1 MAGVDPNAFKAAAG
15 SFGSGVTVVTA
26 KQDGKVHGM
35 TVSAFASVSL
45 DPTQILVSLRIGSR
59 VTGMINASGN
69 FAVSVLREEQREIAS
84 HFATSGLELQDGSFP
99 QFAPSPPS
107 PAPIFEGS
115 AGPLRLH
122 VAHASSA
129 ATTSFPS
136 RRVEAGST
144 DGEPLM
150 YTRAASAGFGLGG
163 RLAASPPAAEQP
175 IG

>member
-1 MAGVDPNAFKAAAG
+1 MAIVDPNAFKAAAG
-15 SFGSGVTVVTA
+15 SFGSGVTIVTA

-45 DPTQILVSLRIGSR
+45 DPTQILVSLRTGSR

-99 QFAPSPPS
+99 QFESTTAVTG
-107 PAPIFEGS
+107 APIFEGS
-115 AGPLRLH
+115 LAH
-122 VAHASSA
+122 FDCTVAHA
-129 ATTSFPS
+129 FECGDHIIFVGDV
-136 RRVEAGST
+136 VETGST

-150 YTRAASAGFGLGG
+150 YYKGSFRGIRDWAG
-163 RLAASPPAAEQP
+163 S
-175 IG
+175 